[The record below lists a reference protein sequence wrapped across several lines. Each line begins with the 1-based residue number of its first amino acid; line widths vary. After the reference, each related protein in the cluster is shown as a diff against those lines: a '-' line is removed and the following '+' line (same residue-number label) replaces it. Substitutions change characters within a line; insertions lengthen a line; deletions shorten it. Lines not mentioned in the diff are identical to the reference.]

1 MVTWTEIGLK
11 SLYRNAVME
20 LGVSV
25 TTEGFR
31 HGSIHVGP
39 QRAGSA
45 RVLTPGES
53 NVCTYL
59 KSVNRSLSSPSTRLR
74 GNREI

>member
-1 MVTWTEIGLK
+1 MELGMEIGLK

-45 RVLTPGES
+45 RG
-53 NVCTYL
+53 
-59 KSVNRSLSSPSTRLR
+59 
-74 GNREI
+74 